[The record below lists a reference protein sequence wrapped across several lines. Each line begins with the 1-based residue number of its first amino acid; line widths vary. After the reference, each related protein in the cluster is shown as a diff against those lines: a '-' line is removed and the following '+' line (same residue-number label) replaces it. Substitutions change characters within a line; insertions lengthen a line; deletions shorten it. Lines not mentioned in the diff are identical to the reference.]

1 MGMPLAK
8 ADTQISGNVRLRCQY
23 PGCGAEYDGLSG
35 FRLKCN
41 RDHGPAL
48 LLPVYDKLQIDVREH
63 VSGIFKYADW
73 LPTGGQRLALDDDA
87 LGEPFSYRSYA
98 LARRLGL
105 RQLHIAFSGYWPE
118 RGPNLVTRAFKEFE
132 VQCSLAWFLAA
143 QRETGAMPLAIASAG
158 NTGNS
163 FNYYA
168 QCLGFPVYLFV
179 PEAGLHNLLLPFET
193 APFLIAVKGDYSDAI
208 AMADRAAE
216 AKGLTRDGGGFN
228 VGRRGGMA
236 TVMLHAVTHPVQ
248 GSHRL
253 FDHYFQGVGSGSGAI
268 AAWEAVVRLMG
279 DGRFGDEPTRIHMA
293 QNSPFT
299 PIADLWEEGCAD
311 AAAMPE
317 AQARQAIAAIT
328 AQVLTNRKPP
338 FALAGGLRDVLTASG
353 GHVWRVDNQ
362 QVFQAARL
370 FRACEGVDIGPAS
383 AVAVDALR
391 QAVAAGAVGRD
402 DRVLLH
408 ISGGGREIQFSE
420 GVHQIKPRLTVS
432 PDEMGKV
439 LEAIGEAS
447 RITPDD
453 IGRMLRRVETSEPAS
468 RLHQELHRHT
478 GAAA

>member
-1 MGMPLAK
+1 MHTERNS
-8 ADTQISGNVRLRCQY
+8 TQMSGGVCLRCQY
-23 PGCGAEYDGLSG
+23 PGCGAEYDGLLE
-35 FRLKCN
+35 FRLKCS

-48 LLPVYDKLQIDVREH
+48 LLPVYDKPRIDVREH
-63 VSGIFKYADW
+63 IPGIFKYADW
-73 LPTGGQRLALDDDA
+73 LPTGGQQLALDDDA

-132 VQCSLAWFLAA
+132 VQCSLAYFLAA
-143 QRETGAMPLAIASAG
+143 QRETGAAPLAIASAG

-208 AMADRAAE
+208 AMADRVAE
-216 AKGLTRDGGGFN
+216 AKGLTRDGGVFN
-228 VGRRGGMA
+228 VGRRSGMA

-248 GSHRL
+248 GSQRL

-268 AAWEAVVRLMG
+268 AAWEAVARLMG

-299 PIADLWEEGCAD
+299 PIADLWEAGVAD
-311 AAAMPE
+311 ATAMPE

-338 FALAGGLRDVLTASG
+338 FALAGGLRDVLMASG

-408 ISGGGREIQFSE
+408 ITGGGREIQFSE
-420 GVHQIKPRLTVS
+420 GVHQARPRLTATL
-432 PDEMGKV
+432 DELGKV
-439 LEAIGEAS
+439 LEAIGEPPGL
-447 RITPDD
+447 TPED
-453 IGRMLRRVETSEPAS
+453 IDRMLRRVETREAGRRPSEGP
-468 RLHQELHRHT
+468 HRHA
-478 GAAA
+478 GASA

>member
-1 MGMPLAK
+1 MH
-8 ADTQISGNVRLRCQY
+8 IERESIEIFSNVRLRCQY
-23 PGCGAEYDGLSG
+23 PGCGAESDGLSG
-35 FRLKCN
+35 FRLKCS

-48 LLPVYDKLQIDVREH
+48 LLPVYGKPRLDVREH
-63 VSGIFKYADW
+63 SPGIFKYADW
-73 LPTGGQRLALDDDA
+73 LPTGGRRLALDDDA

-98 LARRLGL
+98 LARRLGV
-105 RQLHIAFSGYWPE
+105 RHLHIAFSGYWPE

-132 VQCSLAWFLAA
+132 VQCSLAWLLAA
-143 QRETGAMPLAIASAG
+143 QHETGAAPLAIASAG

-208 AMADRAAE
+208 AMADRVAE
-216 AKGLTRDGGGFN
+216 AKSLTRDGGVFN
-228 VGRRGGMA
+228 VGRRAGMA

-248 GSHRL
+248 GSQCL

-268 AAWEAVVRLMG
+268 AAWEAVVRLLG
-279 DGRFGDEPTRIHMA
+279 DGRFGDKPTRIHMA

-299 PIADLWEEGCAD
+299 PIADLWDAD
-311 AAAMPE
+311 GVGGAVMPE
-317 AQARQAIAAIT
+317 AQARQAIAAVT
-328 AQVLTNRKPP
+328 AQVLTNRRPP
-338 FALAGGLRDVLTASG
+338 FALAGGLRDVLAGSG
-353 GHVWRVDNQ
+353 GRVWRVDNQ

-408 ISGGGREIQFSE
+408 ITGGGREIQFSE
-420 GVHQIKPRLTVS
+420 GVHQIKPRMTVT
-432 PDEMGKV
+432 PDEMRKV
-439 LEAIGEAS
+439 LEAIGEPP
-447 RITPDD
+447 RITPED
-453 IGRMLRRVETSEPAS
+453 IGRMLRRVEPGEPTS
-468 RLHQELHRHT
+468 RLHEGMHRHT